1 MNPLEATSA
10 TTLTEE
16 ETKASTELASAWNI
30 LVFDDPVNSMEYVTK
45 VLQKVFAY
53 PREQAEDLMLT
64 IHTAGKALV
73 WTGAREPAELYVQQ
87 LHGFQRKPVS
97 RKPVHDEGRPYGG
110 RRPSHRSRNRY
121 GLARAGADCA

>member
-30 LVFDDPVNSMEYVTK
+30 LVFDDPVNLMEYVTK

-87 LHGFQRKPVS
+87 LHGFQLN
-97 RKPVHDEGRPYGG
+97 
-110 RRPSHRSRNRY
+110 SRNY
-121 GLARAGADCA
+121 KFLE

>member
-1 MNPLEATSA
+1 MTPPEATSA
-10 TTLTEE
+10 TTITKEE
-16 ETKASTELASAWNI
+16 NKASTDLASAWNI
-30 LVFDDPVNSMEYVTK
+30 LVFDDPVNLMEYVTK

-87 LHGFQRKPVS
+87 LHSFQ
-97 RKPVHDEGRPYGG
+97 
-110 RRPSHRSRNRY
+110 
-121 GLARAGADCA
+121 LQARLEKASS

>member
-1 MNPLEATSA
+1 MKRKFYKKSQPFYICTCSDSHPKAPGMNPLEATSA

-30 LVFDDPVNSMEYVTK
+30 LVFDDPVNLMEYVTK

-87 LHGFQRKPVS
+87 LHSFQ
-97 RKPVHDEGRPYGG
+97 
-110 RRPSHRSRNRY
+110 
-121 GLARAGADCA
+121 LQARLEKASS

>member
-10 TTLTEE
+10 TTFTEE
-16 ETKASTELASAWNI
+16 ETKASAELASAWNI
-30 LVFDDPVNSMEYVTK
+30 LVFDDPVNLMEYVTK

-53 PREQAEDLMLT
+53 NREQAEDLMLT

-87 LHGFQRKPVS
+87 LHGFQLQASLEKAS
-97 RKPVHDEGRPYGG
+97 
-110 RRPSHRSRNRY
+110 S
-121 GLARAGADCA
+121 